1 MKTKKNWSLLGMV
14 LALGGMLPL
23 ALTPAQAAAPA
34 GVLKE
39 AIHWGLSADWLDPAT
54 SSGLVPS
61 QITLYLFHDALLKPM
76 PDGTYSPCLAE
87 SWSISPDSK
96 VYEFKLRKGVKFH
109 NGDPMTAE
117 DVIFSFQRY
126 KAGQAKIIHD
136 KTEKVEAVNPHLVRF
151 HIQGALSRLP
161 GVSSSGG
168 QPQSAGWCRK
178 NMWRRWGMGASKS
191 IPLARA
197 RTSLWNS

>member
-1 MKTKKNWSLLGMV
+1 MSAKKFWRFCGVVLL
-14 LALGGMLPL
+14 LGGMLTFG
-23 ALTPAQAAAPA
+23 ASPAQAASPA

-54 SSGLVPS
+54 NAGLVPA
-61 QITLYLFHDALLKPM
+61 QLPLYLFHDALLKPM

-87 SWSISPDSK
+87 SWTVSPDSK

-126 KAGQAKIIHD
+126 KAA
-136 KTEKVEAVNPHLVRF
+136 
-151 HIQGALSRLP
+151 
-161 GVSSSGG
+161 
-168 QPQSAGWCRK
+168 
-178 NMWRRWGMGASKS
+178 
-191 IPLARA
+191 
-197 RTSLWNS
+197 